1 MSTVP
6 DIAIGVPEGRQG
18 YATTLIVLAVLLLA
32 GAGSFVY
39 MLTTAPD
46 SIPWS
51 FFVASYV
58 FLLGVSQFGIAFCA
72 MMRICRAKWS
82 RPFYR
87 TAELATL
94 AFFPF
99 AIILFLLIFAYG
111 KEHLF
116 FWLSP
121 EPGEHLSPWL
131 NADFL
136 LIRNLVAQLLFYGLA
151 IVYFLTG
158 LLPDVTRES
167 TESGPGWRRSLYKWL
182 WSLRQRRDDRNLKSN
197 TSFYAP
203 LILVVAV
210 IANTFISWD
219 FGMMLFPHYHSTVFP
234 LYFILGNMLAG
245 TAGILILGAVTS
257 RTLDLTAFFKTVQ
270 LKSMGIVITGF
281 ALLWL
286 YMFWAQF
293 IVTWFGN
300 LPHETGPLW
309 SRMYGHYAP
318 YFWTMTAT
326 YVTSAMTSAG
336 TSLLGTGA
344 TLDISFARRAVPGV
358 LGPEI
363 SGSHTVQLLVTDND
377 GGSASDLVEITVNG
391 AVAANLPPV
400 SNAGLDLTVTDFD
413 GNTLEFVHF
422 DGRASSDPDGSIVS
436 YIWTEFGN
444 TINNAATFTITM
456 PLGVHTVELT
466 VTDNQGAT
474 DSDTVVITVLPAGPT
489 PPIDSFSG
497 TPTSI
502 TLGNSS
508 TLSWTTTGADSCR
521 TWPPE
526 IGSSSIPLRGS
537 RTSFPRQLR
546 TQNRERQ
553 RRLRHLI
560 HPCFRNRSLHCH
572 AAQRAPRPTSSGPF
586 DALWSPWGVHRLRP

>member
-210 IANTFISWD
+210 IANTFIAWD

-281 ALLWL
+281 ALLWV

-293 IVTWFGN
+293 FVTWFGN

-318 YFWTMTAT
+318 YFWTMMFCVFGLPIGAMIFA
-326 YVTSAMTSAG
+326 YVKRNWW
-336 TSLLGTGA
+336 SLL
-344 TLDISFARRAVPGV
+344 LVCAVIIVGV
-358 LGPEI
+358 WLNRY
-363 SGSHTVQLLVTDND
+363 LLVMPASISDHIPFS
-377 GGSASDLVEITVNG
+377 SASELLLVGGLFAGFLLTFLLLIRVFPMISAWEMRD
-391 AVAANLPPV
+391 AA
-400 SNAGLDLTVTDFD
+400 GEE
-413 GNTLEFVHF
+413 G
-422 DGRASSDPDGSIVS
+422 
-436 YIWTEFGN
+436 
-444 TINNAATFTITM
+444 
-456 PLGVHTVELT
+456 
-466 VTDNQGAT
+466 
-474 DSDTVVITVLPAGPT
+474 PAY
-489 PPIDSFSG
+489 
-497 TPTSI
+497 
-502 TLGNSS
+502 
-508 TLSWTTTGADSCR
+508 
-521 TWPPE
+521 
-526 IGSSSIPLRGS
+526 
-537 RTSFPRQLR
+537 
-546 TQNRERQ
+546 
-553 RRLRHLI
+553 
-560 HPCFRNRSLHCH
+560 
-572 AAQRAPRPTSSGPF
+572 
-586 DALWSPWGVHRLRP
+586 